1 MTVLRSLRRSVA
13 HHRMALGRYSHVNK
27 DQKIQKRDAFGCQ
40 YVEKNPSF
48 FSQHWYDYLQ
58 KTKQGPFEFGNKKNK
73 RNNHKV
79 A

>member
-13 HHRMALGRYSHVNK
+13 HHRMALGGYTRVNK
-27 DQKIQKRDAFGCQ
+27 HDKGKS
-40 YVEKNPSF
+40 KNPSF

-58 KTKQGPFEFGNKKNK
+58 KTKQPAVAGNKKNK

>member
-13 HHRMALGRYSHVNK
+13 HHRMALGGYTRVNK
-27 DQKIQKRDAFGCQ
+27 HGKGKS
-40 YVEKNPSF
+40 KNPSF

-58 KTKQGPFEFGNKKNK
+58 KTKQPAVAGNKKNK

>member
-13 HHRMALGRYSHVNK
+13 HHRMALGGYRRVNK
-27 DQKIQKRDAFGCQ
+27 HGKGKS
-40 YVEKNPSF
+40 KNTSF

-58 KTKQGPFEFGNKKNK
+58 KTKQPAVAGNKKNK

>member
-13 HHRMALGRYSHVNK
+13 HHRMALGGYSRVNK
-27 DQKIQKRDAFGCQ
+27 HGKGKS
-40 YVEKNPSF
+40 KNPSF

-58 KTKQGPFEFGNKKNK
+58 KTKQPAIAGNKKNK

>member
-13 HHRMALGRYSHVNK
+13 HHRMKLGGYSRVNK
-27 DQKIQKRDAFGCQ
+27 HGKGKS
-40 YVEKNPSF
+40 KNPSF

-58 KTKQGPFEFGNKKNK
+58 KTKQPAVAGNKKNK

>member
-13 HHRMALGRYSHVNK
+13 HHRMALGGYTRVNK
-27 DQKIQKRDAFGCQ
+27 HGKGRSKT
-40 YVEKNPSF
+40 PSF

-58 KTKQGPFEFGNKKNK
+58 KTKQPAVAGNKKNK